1 LSLMLFDVFSA
12 ISSKTSTVC
21 PQTID
26 TDHGSDDR
34 AGMRWEEQLFQVFD
48 DLEQQAEGLALVE
61 RDALVEEQSR
71 AEYAAV
77 DLAARVH
84 GSLGTVVHVEVAGLG
99 TLEGALRRAGEG
111 WLLLDAGGRAW
122 LVPMSAVRRLRGL
135 ADKPVDPAVRPL
147 TARLGLGSAL
157 RGLAEARS
165 ETVLHT
171 IDGQLMRVVI
181 GRVGA
186 DFVEVRGEGAGAV
199 ELVPFAGIAAVAVD

>member
-1 LSLMLFDVFSA
+1 MLFDVFSA
-12 ISSKTSTVC
+12 ISSETSTVC

-34 AGMRWEEQLFQVFD
+34 AGMRWEERLLAVFD

-84 GSLGTVVHVEVAGLG
+84 GSLGAVVHVEVAGLG
-99 TLEGALRRAGEG
+99 TLDGAIRRAGDG

-122 LVPMSAVRRLRGL
+122 LLPMPAVRRLRGL
-135 ADKPVDPAVRPL
+135 RDNSVDPAVRPL

-171 IDGQLMRVVI
+171 TDGQLMRI
-181 GRVGA
+181 LLGRVGA
-186 DFVEVRGEGAGAV
+186 DFVEVRRDVAGAV
-199 ELVPFAGIAAVAVD
+199 ELVPFSGIAAVAVG